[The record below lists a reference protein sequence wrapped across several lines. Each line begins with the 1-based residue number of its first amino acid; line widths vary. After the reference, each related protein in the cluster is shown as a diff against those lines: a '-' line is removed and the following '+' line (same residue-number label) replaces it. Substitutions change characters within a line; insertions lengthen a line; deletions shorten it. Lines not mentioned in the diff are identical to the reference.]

1 MSESDNA
8 LSKGRK
14 ISVKKILMAVD
25 KSGYKERVIN
35 FTITLAKGLGA
46 EVTAIH
52 VIDKASMGIARDLV
66 GYYRGGKKEAYEE
79 AYEDVLKRQAEKL
92 LAEAEF
98 LGKKEGIKIETE
110 VLMHSPSVSEEIIDY
125 AKSNNVDLIVVGTK
139 GLTGAAKF
147 LLGSVASNVIAHAQC
162 PVLAVR

>member
-1 MSESDNA
+1 MSDYDNA
-8 LSKGRK
+8 LSEGRK
-14 ISVKKILMAVD
+14 LSVEKILMAID
-25 KSGYKERVIN
+25 KSGYKEKVIN
-35 FTITLAKGLGA
+35 FAITLAKGLGA

-52 VIDKASMGIARDLV
+52 VIDKASVGIAGDLL

-79 AYEDVLKRQAEKL
+79 AYEDVLKQQAEKL

-110 VLMHSPSVSEEIIDY
+110 VLMHSHSVSEEIIDY
-125 AKSNNVDLIVVGTK
+125 AESKNVDLIVVGTK
-139 GLTGAAKF
+139 GLTGPAKF
-147 LLGSVASNVIAHAQC
+147 LLGSVASNVVAHAHC